1 MILGKVET
9 FRFGGLATAKN
20 RRQRIAGVT
29 VTLRQVRKND
39 AAWEVQTLV
48 QFDDAG
54 DALASHRQWIFGNKA
69 ILEGPDGQPIAYDR
83 YETTEQGKNQV
94 GIAYQFRTAKPLDLY
109 SFVYETPGAIINRTF
124 EYDLKNI
131 KLP

>member
-1 MILGKVET
+1 MILGKIET
-9 FRFGGLATAKN
+9 FRFSDLAAAKN
-20 RRQRIAGVT
+20 SRQRIAGVT

-54 DALASHRQWIFGNKA
+54 DALASHRQWIFGNQA
-69 ILEGPDGQPIAYDR
+69 FLEGPDGEQIAYDS
-83 YETTEQGKNQV
+83 YETTEQGKNEV
-94 GIAYQFRTAKPLDLY
+94 GIAYQFRTAKPLNQY
-109 SFVYETPGAIINRTF
+109 SFVYETPGTIINRTF
-124 EYDLKNI
+124 EYELKNI